1 MDSPTLDN
9 SVNSALIKSVQAYI
23 ALVRAKMRDYPE
35 LNRLTDGVES
45 SDRNIA
51 TALLLALDDYNNT
64 PPLINAASLAEFPSV
79 DLLVRGAIIQLI
91 ESLGLLQTR
100 NRLPYADGQIQIQT
114 EQPQLYMQ
122 WWNMFKTD
130 YENKKFR
137 LKQSINLRDALGY
150 QVGMSTEYLLINGF
164 FDTLDKR

>member
-9 SVNSALIKSVQAYI
+9 AVNSQLIKTVQAYI

-64 PPLINAASLAEFPSV
+64 PPLINAATLAAFPSV

-164 FDTLDKR
+164 FDTLDKY

>member
-1 MDSPTLDN
+1 
-9 SVNSALIKSVQAYI
+9 
-23 ALVRAKMRDYPE
+23 MRDYPE

>member
-9 SVNSALIKSVQAYI
+9 AVNSQLIKTVQAYI

-51 TALLLALDDYNNT
+51 TALLLALDDFNNT
-64 PPLINAASLAEFPSV
+64 PPLINASTLAEFPSV

-137 LKQSINLRDALGY
+137 LKQSINLRDALGH

-164 FDTLDKR
+164 FDTLDKY